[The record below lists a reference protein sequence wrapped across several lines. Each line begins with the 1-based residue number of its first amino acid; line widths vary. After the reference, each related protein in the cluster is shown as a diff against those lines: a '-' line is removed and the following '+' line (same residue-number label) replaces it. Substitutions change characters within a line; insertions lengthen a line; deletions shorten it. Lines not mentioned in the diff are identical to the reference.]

1 MVGSVGKKKQGSSG
15 DNITEFIL
23 RGDEEPVA
31 GSQSTRISEEAS
43 NDRGAKGCRKVDANG
58 TNKRTNTSGSGR
70 REKRA

>member
-15 DNITEFIL
+15 DDITEFIL
-23 RGDEEPVA
+23 TGDEEPVA